1 MMTTSYPNHGGMHP
15 QGMQHTHPGMGG
27 PGQNQGQP
35 GMPPGMQH
43 VSGPNGPV
51 SQAGPMMGMQPG
63 MGNNAHALSHLQPQ
77 QPHMFPQQQ
86 QHQMMNPTMIQQRN
100 AQQAYMQR
108 QQQQAMLAHQQGGM
122 GMAFQN
128 PMANMN
134 QAQAQQQLQ
143 AMRNGQMGQGPFVNL
158 PPHLLQQQQQMGGQ
172 PGGPQHQAAMA
183 QAQAQAAHQAQQHQ
197 QMQAQQQ
204 AIAMQH
210 AQSQSSQMQ
219 QRNPALAQAQA
230 QAAAQQNQVRQMAL
244 MQQQKQAQSQSQ
256 GQGTLKLL
264 NFVEQIGRFDVS
276 QDENKQINNVERW
289 QAFVD
294 KFFTETG
301 SFINVVCSPSAD
313 RSKQF
318 EIVYAAL
325 PRYFYTLFRTDVT
338 NLQITLD
345 GATEKS
351 QPPELKVTCDRA
363 KFIYTYKNSCQL
375 VYHGKLTAFWS
386 GSDKM
391 EWLMFDGACHEQ
403 FIPFN
408 ALRSL
413 FVQPSPNQM
422 NPNQSPRMK
431 NKKAQQQRAGQE
443 IPQPY
448 LPFNKL
454 PSTGTTDYGLP
465 QGLQNYLEIYE
476 SMNHMTSLMA
486 HCIENPHMKPS
497 EALES
502 WNNTMSNNQAVLQG
516 GQNPGQQQPQGM
528 QPNMQPGI
536 RPPGPGQ
543 PGPMF
548 MSPAMQN
555 SLLPNGSI
563 GGSPHFQHTPSPNSQ
578 PMMKQQST
586 SSHTMSVNTSPNM
599 NNKRRRST
607 AKIEMDDGGGEMN
620 G

>member
-1 MMTTSYPNHGGMHP
+1 MVHA
-15 QGMQHTHPGMGG
+15 HPGMSG
-27 PGQNQGQP
+27 PGPNQGQP

-86 QHQMMNPTMIQQRN
+86 QHQMMNPAMIQQRT
-100 AQQAYMQR
+100 AQQAFMHR

-134 QAQAQQQLQ
+134 PAQAQQMQ

-183 QAQAQAAHQAQQHQ
+183 QAQAAHQQAQQQHQ
-197 QMQAQQQ
+197 QMQQQ

-210 AQSQSSQMQ
+210 AQSQST
-219 QRNPALAQAQA
+219 
-230 QAAAQQNQVRQMAL
+230 RQMAL
-244 MQQQKQAQSQSQ
+244 MQQKQSQSQ

-264 NFVEQIGRFDVS
+264 NFVEQIGRFDIS

-408 ALRSL
+408 ALKNL

-431 NKKAQQQRAGQE
+431 NKKQAQLQRGGQE

-465 QGLQNYLEIYE
+465 HGLQNYLEIYE

-497 EALES
+497 EALEN
-502 WNNTMSNNQAVLQG
+502 WNNTMSSNQAALQG
-516 GQNPGQQQPQGM
+516 PQNPGQQQQPQGM
-528 QPNMQPGI
+528 QPNMQPNMPPNMQPGV
-536 RPPGPGQ
+536 RPPGPSQ
-543 PGPMF
+543 PGQMF

-555 SLLPNGSI
+555 SLLPNGSM

-607 AKIEMDDGGGEMN
+607 AKIEMDDGDMN
-620 G
+620 GVQMQKVKQSPRPGGNKRMKAGG